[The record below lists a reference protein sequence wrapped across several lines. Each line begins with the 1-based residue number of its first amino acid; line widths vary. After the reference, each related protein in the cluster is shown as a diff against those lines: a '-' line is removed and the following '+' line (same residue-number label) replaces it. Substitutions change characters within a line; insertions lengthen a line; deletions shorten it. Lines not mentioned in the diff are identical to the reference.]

1 LATLYGVETKVL
13 LQAVKRNLKR
23 FPEDF
28 MFQLTNQEFNVLRS
42 QSVTSSSEALET
54 LRWGGRRTAP
64 YAFTEQGVAML
75 SSILSSPQAV
85 QVNIAI
91 MRAFVK
97 LRELAMTHHDLAKQL
112 NALEEK
118 TEALS
123 MQHDTFARN
132 TRAQLKQVF
141 DQVFDAIRELMT
153 PPEPQKKRPIE
164 RLTGMRE
171 FVYLQKQIEADP
183 FGFFVKKQFEPDP
196 FSLFLCGRI

>member
-1 LATLYGVETKVL
+1 MSKSSLLPLETITHRILLLREHKVLLDADLAALYGVETKVL
-13 LQAVKRNLKR
+13 LQAVKRNLER
-23 FPEDF
+23 FPDDF

-97 LRELAMTHHDLAKQL
+97 LRELAMTHHDLARQL
-112 NALEEK
+112 DALEEK
-118 TEALS
+118 TEAMA
-123 MQHDTFARN
+123 MQHDSFARN
-132 TRAQLKQVF
+132 TRAQLK
-141 DQVFDAIRELMT
+141 QVFDAIRELMT
-153 PPEPQKKRPIE
+153 PPEPSKKRPI
-164 RLTGMRE
+164 
-171 FVYLQKQIEADP
+171 
-183 FGFFVKKQFEPDP
+183 GFMSGEEKPKKD
-196 FSLFLCGRI
+196 G

>member
-1 LATLYGVETKVL
+1 MSKHSLLPLETITHRILLLRGQKVLLDADLAALYGVETKVL
-13 LQAVKRNLKR
+13 LQAVKRNLER

-75 SSILSSPQAV
+75 SSVLSSPQAV

-112 NALEEK
+112 DALEEK
-118 TEALS
+118 TEVMA
-123 MQHDTFARN
+123 MQHDSFARN

-141 DQVFDAIRELMT
+141 DAIRELMT
-153 PPEPQKKRPIE
+153 PPESQKKRPI
-164 RLTGMRE
+164 
-171 FVYLQKQIEADP
+171 
-183 FGFFVKKQFEPDP
+183 GFMPNEEKPKKD
-196 FSLFLCGRI
+196 G